1 MKRGVMNVPVIIA
14 VVCVVLA
21 LIIVRKIKHGGGC
34 CGEHETAAVKV
45 RAADRELSHYPYRY
59 RAVIEG
65 MVCANCV
72 RNAENALNS
81 SEGIYALVELG
92 SKTADIRSKRRLERR
107 EAAALLDGTSYTLT
121 EFEEVKE

>member
-1 MKRGVMNVPVIIA
+1 MPIIIA
-14 VVCVVLA
+14 AVCAVLA
-21 LIIVRKIKHGGGC
+21 VMIVRKLRHGGSC
-34 CGEHETAAVKV
+34 CGEHETAAAKI
-45 RAADRELSHYPYRY
+45 RAAERDLSHYPYRY

-72 RNAENALNS
+72 RNAENAFNS
-81 SEGIYALVELG
+81 AEGIYASADLG

-107 EAAALLDGTSYTLT
+107 EAAAMLDGTSYTLT